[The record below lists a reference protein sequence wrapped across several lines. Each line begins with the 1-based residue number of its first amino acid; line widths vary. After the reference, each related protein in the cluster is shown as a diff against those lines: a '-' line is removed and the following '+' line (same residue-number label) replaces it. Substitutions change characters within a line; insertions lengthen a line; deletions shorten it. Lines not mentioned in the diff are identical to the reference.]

1 MMETVVLI
9 PAYKP
14 DEALIRLVD
23 ELYAQGLGILVVND
37 GSSTYYE
44 RIFQT
49 VATKAVVLA
58 LPDNRGKGGALKHGM
73 AHLRQIFPG
82 CRHFITADADGQHQV
97 RDILRVRDELRHGA
111 RFVLT
116 VRALHRD
123 IPFRSRFGNAL
134 SRVIYTLLTG
144 HYFQDNQS
152 GLRGFSVEQIDW
164 LLKVGGEK
172 YDYEMNMLYYADKQA
187 IPITTLTIEAIY
199 IDGNKSSHFDPVLD
213 TFRIYRRL
221 FASAWATFASIW
233 IIEVILFM
241 DMAVYR
247 FLPLV
252 RFPEGMQ
259 HLFVILPTAGA
270 AGVAFEVVMNKFVA
284 FRHVRYA
291 DTLRTIMYT
300 LMRFIA
306 YTLVCACLCFY
317 HRWTIFPAFNV
328 AAIALLPAEYFLH
341 KLIRKASYRDI
352 NKEGKVP

>member
-1 MMETVVLI
+1 METVVLI

-23 ELYAQGLGILVVND
+23 QLYAQGLGILVVND
-37 GSSTYYE
+37 GSSAYYE
-44 RIFQT
+44 PVFHAIAR
-49 VATKAVVLA
+49 KAVVLS
-58 LPDNRGKGGALKHGM
+58 LPDNCGKGGALKHGM
-73 AHLRQIFPG
+73 AHLRQIFPA

-123 IPFRSRFGNAL
+123 IPLRSRFGNAL

-152 GLRGFSVEQIDW
+152 GLRGFSVEQIGW

-187 IPITTLTIEAIY
+187 IPITTLTIDAIY

-213 TFRIYRRL
+213 TLRIYRRL
-221 FASAWATFASIW
+221 FSSAWATFASIW
-233 IIEVILFM
+233 IIQCILFM
-241 DMAVYR
+241 DMAIYQ

-252 RFPEGMQ
+252 RFREGMQ
-259 HLFVILPTAGA
+259 HLLVILPTAGA
-270 AGVAFEVVMNKFVA
+270 AGVAFEVVMNKFVV
-284 FRHVRYA
+284 FRRVRYA

-306 YTLVCACLCFY
+306 YTLGCAWLCY
-317 HRWTIFPAFNV
+317 YQRWPIFPAFNV
-328 AAIALLPAEYFLH
+328 TAILLLPAEYFLH
-341 KLIRKASYRDI
+341 KLIRKAGYRDI
-352 NKEGKVP
+352 NKEGKDR